1 MLTMYILTTIPI
13 SGLPFGV
20 PFSDKAIISLSAQ
33 TIANKTN
40 DKQPSTS
47 DFQPKRIDHS
57 GIDSIIPYSFRN
69 SSLIPNNQ
77 LTKIENRFSNFYAF
91 NRVSFNPF
99 LNITILFNSAISELN
114 VFHSILFFLKYNKSP
129 L

>member
-1 MLTMYILTTIPI
+1 MLAVTMYILTTIPI

-20 PFSDKAIISLSAQ
+20 PFSDKAIISLLAQ

-47 DFQPKRIDHS
+47 DFQQKRIDHS
-57 GIDSIIPYSFRN
+57 GTDSIIPYSFRN

-77 LTKIENRFSNFYAF
+77 LLTKIENRFSNFYAF
-91 NRVSFNPF
+91 NRVSFHPF
-99 LNITILFNSAISELN
+99 LNITILFNSVISKVN
-114 VFHSILFFLKYNKSP
+114 AFHSIFFFK
-129 L
+129 